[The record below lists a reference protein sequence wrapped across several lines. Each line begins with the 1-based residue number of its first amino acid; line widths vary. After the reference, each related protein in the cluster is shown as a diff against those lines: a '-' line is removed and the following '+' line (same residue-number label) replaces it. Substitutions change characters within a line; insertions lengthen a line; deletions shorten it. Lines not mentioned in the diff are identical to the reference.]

1 MEVLCWEGRGG
12 RWGYSAPEAGGGG
25 GGVIT
30 KPGTHGGEC
39 NKLGRQRRE
48 MRRGEG
54 RLLCP
59 EGRGW
64 GGVGGGS
71 TKPGRQG
78 VEVWLV
84 CGGVCVCGGE
94 GGGTEPA
101 VWPSGKALDW

>member
-25 GGVIT
+25 GGGGIT
-30 KPGTHGGEC
+30 KPGTHGGGC
-39 NKLGRQRRE
+39 NKLGRQ
-48 MRRGEG
+48 RRGEG

-64 GGVGGGS
+64 GVGGG
-71 TKPGRQG
+71 G
-78 VEVWLV
+78 VLSQEGKG
-84 CGGVCVCGGE
+84 CRCVCVCGG
-94 GGGTEPA
+94 GGGVTESA